1 VPKKPSKKKSETVEA
16 LRQVAALPMRDLEGR
31 LEVCLVT
38 TRTTGRWTVPKGWP
52 MKGKKDHIAA
62 RIEAEQEAGVTGKPG
77 KKPVGTFVYWK
88 RREGHFEL
96 VNVVVYPLAA
106 TATLPTWKEQG
117 ERTVRWVDPSDAS
130 IVVEEPGLATLLLNL
145 PRKKSRK
152 ADPGQ

>member
-1 VPKKPSKKKSETVEA
+1 MPKKSSKNKSEAVEA
-16 LRQVAALPMRDLEGR
+16 LQQVAALPMREREGR

-38 TRTTGRWTVPKGWP
+38 TRTTGRWTLPKGWP
-52 MKGKKDHIAA
+52 MKGRKDYTAA

-88 RREGHFEL
+88 RREAHFEL
-96 VNVVVYPLAA
+96 VNVVVFPLDV

-117 ERTVRWVDPSDAS
+117 ERKVRWVDPGDAS

-152 ADPGQ
+152 ADPAH